1 MGSEMCIRDRKKP
14 YEMVN
19 HGHERQDDYYWMRLT
34 DNQKT
39 TIPYDKPTKEVI
51 DYITAEN
58 EYTRE
63 KLSDTENLQNRLFDE
78 MVSRIKKDDRTVPY
92 LMNGYYYYS
101 RYEKGKEYAIY
112 CRKKGS
118 LDSNEEI
125 ILDANEL
132 SKGHDYF
139 SLGRRIISP
148 NNCLLYTSPS
158 PRDLSTSRMPSSA

>member
-1 MGSEMCIRDRKKP
+1 MKSCSQEIHPPEAMKKP
-14 YEMVN
+14 YKMVN

-39 TIPYDKPTKEVI
+39 TTPYDEPTKEVI
-51 DYITAEN
+51 DYINAEN

-63 KLSDTENLQNRLFDE
+63 KLSDTKDLQNRLFDE

-112 CRKKGS
+112 CRKKV
-118 LDSNEEI
+118 
-125 ILDANEL
+125 
-132 SKGHDYF
+132 
-139 SLGRRIISP
+139 P
-148 NNCLLYTSPS
+148 
-158 PRDLSTSRMPSSA
+158 